1 MTDVELL
8 REYAGFS
15 GTPIE
20 MRAVLLSS
28 AIRIEELEKSLG
40 HCVRAIAEW
49 QRKPEGI
56 EPYLLG
62 ALDHARKTLEPQ
74 P

>member
-1 MTDVELL
+1 MSEASRIQKLL
-8 REYAGFS
+8 TEQNAEIDRLKS
-15 GTPIE
+15 HIE
-20 MRAVLLSS
+20 A
-28 AIRIEELEKSLG
+28 LEKSLG

-49 QRKPEGI
+49 ERKPEGVA
-56 EPYLLG
+56 PYLLG